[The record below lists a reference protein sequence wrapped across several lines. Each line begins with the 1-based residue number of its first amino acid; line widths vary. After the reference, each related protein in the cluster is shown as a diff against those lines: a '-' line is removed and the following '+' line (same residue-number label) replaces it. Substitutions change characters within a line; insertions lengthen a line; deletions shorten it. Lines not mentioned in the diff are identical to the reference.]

1 MLYLSAGLSG
11 LSAEPTGPLSYE
23 QALQRAY
30 ENAPEVKK
38 ARADLSIAEKELEKA
53 DFLVSE
59 APELE
64 ASITRGTSKDSI
76 EVLDYNYSA
85 LVHNKEV
92 PVRGWELGLSQKV
105 ELGGQR
111 GLRIEQ
117 KTAEKDYFE
126 ARETLTRLE
135 ARAKARELYIQ
146 AALLQEWEEHLT
158 EHLNRFYRL
167 RARFGAGYID
177 RRLGNYSL
185 VALNMGIQTLK
196 SERDEVSILKRKLIR
211 ELSLMVGLA
220 PESIK
225 LQSADSIKM
234 PGLPPLEE
242 LSRDMEQGA
251 VLKEREALLKSREKE
266 QDLESRK
273 LWPSPSL
280 FLYGGERTSNTDAM
294 VSVYPGNR
302 ETYMRAGIRLPLGFL
317 GPERKSSD
325 IAAQRAEKAR
335 VELETATDRSRV
347 QLKASYQNY
356 ESLKG
361 QYLQMNRFLIQ
372 AERFLPALDQALMGR
387 RISYFEFWGEHERYH
402 ALFQRSL
409 DVRLNAAK
417 ALSEMEL
424 LTGRVLDGEKGE

>member
-1 MLYLSAGLSG
+1 
-11 LSAEPTGPLSYE
+11 
-23 QALQRAY
+23 
-30 ENAPEVKK
+30 
-38 ARADLSIAEKELEKA
+38 
-53 DFLVSE
+53 
-59 APELE
+59 
-64 ASITRGTSKDSI
+64 
-76 EVLDYNYSA
+76 
-85 LVHNKEV
+85 
-92 PVRGWELGLSQKV
+92 
-105 ELGGQR
+105 
-111 GLRIEQ
+111 
-117 KTAEKDYFE
+117 
-126 ARETLTRLE
+126 
-135 ARAKARELYIQ
+135 
-146 AALLQEWEEHLT
+146 
-158 EHLNRFYRL
+158 
-167 RARFGAGYID
+167 
-177 RRLGNYSL
+177 
-185 VALNMGIQTLK
+185 
-196 SERDEVSILKRKLIR
+196 
-211 ELSLMVGLA
+211 MVGLA